1 MVKAKH
7 ARRRRHSNGHGH
19 GPWKPITIEQTCE
32 LLHVSVGHFHRRIKK
47 KLETKKPGRRL
58 LVNAYSVDRYLS
70 RRDAH
75 R

>member
-1 MVKAKH
+1 MVKAKQS
-7 ARRRRHSNGHGH
+7 ARRQRQHSNGH
-19 GPWKPITIEQTCE
+19 GPWKPLTVEQTCE